1 MFLQNQSEK
10 SKNLYI
16 QLLKAVGS
24 LSRLN
29 TDSKIPYLYYRSAEN
44 IFCKAF
50 EADNLSRSDCSVDAR
65 YGDIWIGLK
74 TFLYGNGSSYQKV
87 AEFNKD
93 RNLIEEFKED
103 AYKFVH
109 KVSELR
115 NKRLIFTEN
124 TYGLKSSIYHCVGR
138 IEDKF
143 CLFEEEMYKIDIDNI
158 RKIHKND
165 KGITFN
171 DGIND
176 YNFNFSKSTLFK
188 RFANTE
194 NLAFDV
200 KILEDPFDYILKILG
215 DIDQKKEFETN
226 YKQVVCLPLYSYEK
240 GIKVIPPKSGLNQWN
255 GSRYEKRRNIFI
267 IRNRYECYIPVSAW
281 FNKQFPDF
289 FPPRDQKFILH
300 LPNKTIISAKICQ
313 DGNKALMSDPNST
326 LGEWLFDTVLKT
338 KEGEII
344 TYEKLQELG
353 VDSVEIRKID
363 NENYEIDFKPI
374 DSYEEFKKG
383 FEGICM

>member
-10 SKNLYI
+10 NKNLYI

-65 YGDIWIGLK
+65 FGDIGIGLK

-93 RNLIEEFKED
+93 RNLIEEFKVD
-103 AYKFVH
+103 SYKFVQ
-109 KVSELR
+109 KIADLR

-124 TYGLKSSIYHCVGR
+124 TYGLKSSVYHCVGR
-138 IEDKF
+138 VEDKF
-143 CLFEEEMYKIDIDNI
+143 CLFEEEMHKIDVANVQNI
-158 RKIHKND
+158 QKD
-165 KGITFN
+165 QVGIKFN

-176 YNFNFSKSTLFK
+176 YKFNFSKSTLFK
-188 RFANTE
+188 RFVNTK

-215 DIDQKKEFETN
+215 DIDNKQRYETK
-226 YKQVVCLPLYSYEK
+226 YEKIICLPLYSTTNGEK
-240 GIKVIPPKSGLNQWN
+240 MVHQKSGINIWN
-255 GSRYEKRRNIFI
+255 AGGRKRS
-267 IRNRYECYIPVSAW
+267 RYECYIPISQW
-281 FNKQFPDF
+281 FNRQFSDF
-289 FPPRDQKFILH
+289 FPLKDQKFNLI
-300 LPNKTIISAKICQ
+300 LPNKNVISAKICQ
-313 DGNKALMSDPNST
+313 DGNKALMSDPNSA

-353 VDSVEIRKID
+353 VDSVEIRKVD
-363 NENYEIDFKPI
+363 SMNYEIDFRST
-374 DSYEEFKKG
+374 DSFEDFKK
-383 FEGICM
+383 EIENQKKLIAI

>member
-1 MFLQNQSEK
+1 MFLQNQDEK

-50 EADNLSRSDCSVDAR
+50 NADNLSRSDCSVDAR
-65 YGDIWIGLK
+65 FGDIGIGLK
-74 TFLYGNGSSYQKV
+74 TFIYGNGNSYQKV

-93 RNLIEEFKED
+93 RNLIEGYKND
-103 AYKFVH
+103 SRKFVL
-109 KVSELR
+109 KISELR
-115 NKRLIFTEN
+115 NKRLVFTEN
-124 TYGLKSSIYHCVGR
+124 TYGLRSSVYHCVGR
-138 IEDKF
+138 VEDKF
-143 CLFEEEMYKIDIDNI
+143 CLFEEEMHKIDINNI
-158 RKIHKND
+158 IKIQKS
-165 KGITFN
+165 KTGIAFN

-188 RFANTE
+188 RFTNTE

-200 KILEDPFDYILKILG
+200 KILEDPFNYILKMLG
-215 DIDQKKEFETN
+215 DLNNKEQYETK
-226 YKQVVCLPLYSYEK
+226 YQQIVCLPLYSK
-240 GIKVIPPKSGLNQWN
+240 NKIVQLKSGLNQWN
-255 GSRYEKRRNIFI
+255 GSRFNRKKNTYKT
-267 IRNRYECYIPVSAW
+267 RNRYECYIPVDSW

-289 FPPRDQKFILH
+289 FPPKDQKFNLH

-313 DGNKALMSDPNST
+313 DGNKALMSDPNSA

-344 TYEKLQELG
+344 TYVKLQELG
-353 VDSVEIRKID
+353 IDSVEIRKID
-363 NENYEIDFKPI
+363 IDNYEIDFMPT
-374 DSYEEFKKG
+374 DSFEEFKKG
-383 FEGICM
+383 FEKF